1 MISDTIVAVG
11 TALGE
16 GAIGIVRLSGPE
28 AFSILDAIFDKVLKN
43 EDEDK
48 KMYYGKIKDAEKV
61 IDEVMA
67 VKMKGPLTYTREDIV
82 EIYCHGGLVPI
93 RAILNLALMKGARVA
108 ERGEFT
114 QRAFV
119 NGRIDLAQAESIMDL
134 ISAKTSLGFDVAM
147 QQLEGRLSL
156 KIKEARNLL
165 MALMAEVE
173 VCIDYPEEDI
183 QEITY
188 PQIIEKLTHVEG
200 VLLKL
205 SHSSKAGKIIRE
217 GIKAVIVGKPNVGKS
232 SLMNALLGEQ
242 RAIVTEIAGTTR
254 DVIEERITIKGVP
267 LRLIDTAGIRDTED
281 VVEKIGVE
289 KSKQHFN
296 EADLV
301 IFVLN
306 GAEPLSEED
315 MQIMHLV
322 KDKHAL
328 VIINKSDL
336 PQAIDEAFI
345 ERELNDKRIIKV
357 SILQDTGI
365 DGIEPLIADLVL
377 DQDIADGNADWVTN
391 TRHAALI
398 DRSLKNV
405 QDALSA
411 TMQGMPYDFIEVDVK
426 EAILNLG
433 HITGES
439 VEADL
444 MKNIFGNFC
453 LGK

>member
-1 MISDTIVAVG
+1 MMNDTIVAVG

-16 GAIGIVRLSGPE
+16 GAIGIVRMSGPE
-28 AFSILDAIFDKVLKN
+28 AFFILDEIFDKVTKHQ
-43 EDEDK
+43 DEDR
-48 KMYYGKIKDAEKV
+48 KMYYGKIKDDDRV
-61 IDEVMA
+61 LDEVMA
-67 VKMKGPLTYTREDIV
+67 VKMKGPMTYTREDIV
-82 EIYCHGGLVPI
+82 EIYCHGGVVPI
-93 RAILNLALMKGARVA
+93 KAILNLILVKGARLA
-108 ERGEFT
+108 DRGEFT

-134 ISAKTSLGFDVAM
+134 IQSKTTLGFDVAM
-147 QQLEGRLSL
+147 NQLEGRLS
-156 KIKEARNLL
+156 KKVKASRQLL

-183 QEITY
+183 EEITY
-188 PQIIEKLTHVEG
+188 AEVIRKLETVETS
-200 VLLKL
+200 LIKL
-205 SHSSKAGKIIRE
+205 NESSKTGKIIRE
-217 GIKAVIVGKPNVGKS
+217 GVKAVIVGKPNVGKS
-232 SLMNALLGEQ
+232 SLLNALLGEQ
-242 RAIVTEIAGTTR
+242 RAIVTDIAGTTR
-254 DVIEERITIKGVP
+254 DIIEEKVNVKGVP

-306 GAEPLSEED
+306 GAETLTDED
-315 MQIMHLV
+315 IQIMDLV
-322 KDKHAL
+322 KDRHAL
-328 VIINKSDL
+328 VIINKVDL
-336 PQAIDEAFI
+336 PQQIDETLI
-345 ERELNDKRIIKV
+345 EKHLNEKRIIKT
-357 SILQDTGI
+357 SILNELD
-365 DGIEPLIADLVL
+365 IERIEETVADLVL
-377 DQDIADGNADWVTN
+377 DKDVSYANEDMVTN

-398 DRSLKNV
+398 EKALKNV
-405 QDALSA
+405 VDAKKAALDHL
-411 TMQGMPYDFIEVDVK
+411 PYDFIEVDVK

>member
-1 MISDTIVAVG
+1 MINDTIVAVG

-16 GAIGIVRLSGPE
+16 GAIGIVRMSGSE
-28 AFSILDAIFDKVLKN
+28 AFFILDEIFDKVTKHQ
-43 EDEDK
+43 DEDR
-48 KMYYGKIKDAEKV
+48 KMYYGKIKDDERV
-61 IDEVMA
+61 LDEVMA
-67 VKMKGPLTYTREDIV
+67 VKMKGPMTYTREDIV
-82 EIYCHGGLVPI
+82 EIYCHGGVVPI
-93 RAILNLALMKGARVA
+93 KAILNLILVKGARLA
-108 ERGEFT
+108 DRGEFT

-134 ISAKTSLGFDVAM
+134 IQSKTTLGFDVAM
-147 QQLEGRLSL
+147 NQLEGRLS
-156 KIKEARNLL
+156 KKVKASRQLL

-183 QEITY
+183 EEITY
-188 PQIIEKLTHVEG
+188 AEVIRKLETVETSL
-200 VLLKL
+200 VKL
-205 SHSSKAGKIIRE
+205 NESSKTGKIIRE
-217 GIKAVIVGKPNVGKS
+217 GVKAVIVGKPNVGKS
-232 SLMNALLGEQ
+232 SLLNALLGEQ
-242 RAIVTEIAGTTR
+242 RAIVTDIAGTTR
-254 DVIEERITIKGVP
+254 DIIEEKVNVKGIP

-306 GAEPLSEED
+306 GAERLTDED
-315 MQIMHLV
+315 VQIMDLV
-322 KDKHAL
+322 KDRHAL
-328 VIINKSDL
+328 VIINKVDL
-336 PQAIDEAFI
+336 PQQIDETLI
-345 ERELNDKRIIKV
+345 EKHLNDKRIIRT
-357 SILQDTGI
+357 SILNELD
-365 DGIEPLIADLVL
+365 IERVEEAVADLVL
-377 DQDIADGNADWVTN
+377 DKDVSYANEDMVTN

-398 DRSLKNV
+398 EKALKNV
-405 QDALSA
+405 VDAKKAALDHL
-411 TMQGMPYDFIEVDVK
+411 PYDFIEVDVK